1 MTAKAASLPRWR
13 RRRHVSPAR
22 PLPDGRGWE
31 DAATE
36 AARRGD
42 LRAWEHLTRRH
53 QEVVFRTAYLTTRDS
68 ASAEEVTK
76 LVFMRAFW
84 SLRSLEHGAA
94 LRPWLMGITATAAR
108 SHTRE
113 LALRRDAKMPIPDPC
128 RRVPATPIHLD
139 AGVPRPTPAGHA
151 ALFDAFDALADED
164 RLIIASRYSFGLS
177 RADAAARLGI
187 SADLLDGRLGAALTR
202 LRGRLAEMTAMATGS
217 GSDGASRSGAGPRES
232 RFASLDGD
240 RLGSLTMA
248 VVMSE
253 LAWTPDVAPV
263 ICARLAREAVTYPE
277 HLASHPVPIT
287 NSLAQGSTTGQGPD
301 APATA
306 AVTSQRSATRGIG
319 VLPMAAATLVTM
331 AALVGMALLLDA
343 PGSEQPAE
351 VGAPLVLEG
360 PSDPAIAASDPN
372 DAPLTRP
379 PAALEPAVARAP
391 EPAMARAPELSIV
404 GSRTLGSG
412 DVGARVGID
421 WTPGDE
427 LGTVVRTQLERKV
440 GNGDWERV
448 ALLAAH
454 GRMHTAMQAGESYRF
469 RVRSRDET
477 GATAVSP
484 TLRVR
489 LAVRDP
495 RSDRLSLA
503 PDDWITRRGS
513 IIKRRLIAMAPDAS
527 LWTEFSGDEVAL
539 VGPTGPTRGAIG
551 IRIDG
556 GPWLQDDL
564 RLRDESPQTV
574 VFSQDLEPGRHLLD
588 LRAEADGVAVDAI
601 LVVRTLPL

>member
-1 MTAKAASLPRWR
+1 MKPRAASLPRWR
-13 RRRHVSPAR
+13 RRHHASPAR
-22 PLPDGRGWE
+22 PLPDSRGWE
-31 DAATE
+31 DTATE

-42 LRAWEHLTRRH
+42 LRAWEQLARRH
-53 QEVVFRTAYLTTRDS
+53 QEVVFRTAYLATRDS
-68 ASAEEVTK
+68 ASAEAVTK

-84 SLRSLEHGAA
+84 SLRSLEPGVA
-94 LRPWLMGITATAAR
+94 LRPWLMGIAATVAR

-128 RRVPATPIHLD
+128 PRVPATPIYLD
-139 AGVPRPTPAGHA
+139 AGVPRPTPVEHA
-151 ALFDAFDALADED
+151 ALFDAFDALVDED

-187 SADLLDGRLGAALTR
+187 SDDLLDGRLGAALTR
-202 LRGRLAEMTAMATGS
+202 LRGRLAEMMALAIGS
-217 GSDGASRSGAGPRES
+217 SSDGVSHAGAGPRVG
-232 RFASLDGD
+232 RFASLHDD
-240 RLGSLTMA
+240 RLGALTMA

-263 ICARLAREAVTYPE
+263 VCARLAREAVTYPE
-277 HLASHPVPIT
+277 HLASHPATVT
-287 NSLAQGSTTGQGPD
+287 NGLAQGSTTGPGPD

-306 AVTSQRSATRGIG
+306 AVTSRRSATRGIG

-331 AALVGMALLLDA
+331 AALVGMALILDA
-343 PGSEQPAE
+343 PGSEMPAE
-351 VGAPLVLEG
+351 VGAPLVPEG
-360 PSDPAIAASDPN
+360 PSDPGIAASDLSEM
-372 DAPLTRP
+372 PLAGP
-379 PAALEPAVARAP
+379 PSDPEPAVV
-391 EPAMARAPELSIV
+391 RAPELSIV
-404 GSRTLGSG
+404 GARTLGGG

-427 LGTVVRTQLERKV
+427 LGTIVKTQLERKV

-448 ALLAAH
+448 ALMAAH
-454 GRMHTAMQAGESYRF
+454 GRMHTAMQAGRSYRF
-469 RVRSRDET
+469 RVRSHDET
-477 GATAVSP
+477 GAAAVSP

-495 RSDRLSLA
+495 RSGRLSLA
-503 PDDWITRRGS
+503 PDDWITRRGD

-527 LWTEFSGDEVAL
+527 LWTEFNGDKVAL

-551 IRIDG
+551 IRIDR
-556 GPWLQDDL
+556 GPWQQDDL

-588 LRAEADGVAVDAI
+588 LRAEADGVAVDAF